1 MIRQYVIDDYVNINA
16 VKFEGTEE
24 SRLEIENFI
33 EGAVI
38 ITFDSLQG
46 ICALLNIPQFSGSSV
61 VRTGDYIVQEPFNNS
76 FIVVSGDRFE
86 DMTYGLC

>member
-1 MIRQYVIDDYVNINA
+1 MVRQYVIDNYVNINA

-24 SRLEIENFI
+24 SRVEIENFI

-38 ITFDSLQG
+38 TFDTHQG
-46 ICALLNIPQFSGSSV
+46 ICALLNLPQFSGSSV
-61 VRTGDYIVQEPFNNS
+61 VRIGDYIVQEPFNNS
-76 FIVVSGDRFE
+76 FIVVSGNKFE

>member
-1 MIRQYVIDDYVNINA
+1 MIRQYVIDDYVNIKA

-38 ITFDSLQG
+38 TTFDSLQG
-46 ICALLNIPQFSGSSV
+46 ICALLNLPQFSGSSV

-76 FIVVSGDRFE
+76 FIVVSGDIFE
-86 DMTYGLC
+86 DMT

>member
-24 SRLEIENFI
+24 SRVEIENFI
-33 EGAVI
+33 EGAV

-46 ICALLNIPQFSGSSV
+46 ICALLNLPQFSGSSV

-76 FIVVSGDRFE
+76 FIVVSGDKFE
-86 DMTYGLC
+86 DMTCGLC

>member
-1 MIRQYVIDDYVNINA
+1 MVRQYVIDDYVNINA

-24 SRLEIENFI
+24 SRLEIERFI
-33 EGAVI
+33 EGAV

-46 ICALLNIPQFSGSSV
+46 ICALLNPPQFSGSSV
-61 VRTGDYIVQEPFNNS
+61 VRIGDYIVQEPFNNS
-76 FIVVSGDRFE
+76 FIVVSGNKFE

>member
-1 MIRQYVIDDYVNINA
+1 MVRQYVIDDYVNINA

-24 SRLEIENFI
+24 SRLEIERFI

-38 ITFDSLQG
+38 TFDSLKG
-46 ICALLNIPQFSGSSV
+46 ICALLNLPQFSGSSV

-76 FIVVSGDRFE
+76 FIVVSGDKFE

>member
-1 MIRQYVIDDYVNINA
+1 MVRQYVIDDYVNINA

-24 SRLEIENFI
+24 SRVEIENFI

-38 ITFDSLQG
+38 TFDTLQG
-46 ICALLNIPQFSGSSV
+46 ICALLNLPQFSGSSV

-76 FIVVSGDRFE
+76 FIVVSGDKFE
-86 DMTYGLC
+86 DLTNGLC

>member
-24 SRLEIENFI
+24 SRLEIERFT
-33 EGAVI
+33 EGAV

-46 ICALLNIPQFSGSSV
+46 ICALLNLPQFSGSSV

>member
-24 SRLEIENFI
+24 SRLEVENFI
-33 EGAVI
+33 KGAV

-46 ICALLNIPQFSGSSV
+46 ICALLNLPQFLGSSV
-61 VRTGDYIVQEPFNNS
+61 LRVGDYIVQEPFNNS
-76 FIVVSGDRFE
+76 FIVVKGDRFE
-86 DMTYGLC
+86 DLTNGLC

>member
-24 SRLEIENFI
+24 SRAEIENFI

-38 ITFDSLQG
+38 TTFDSLQG
-46 ICALLNIPQFSGSSV
+46 ICALLNLPQFSGSSV

>member
-1 MIRQYVIDDYVNINA
+1 MVRQYVIDDYVNINA

-24 SRLEIENFI
+24 SRAEIENFI
-33 EGAVI
+33 EGAV

-46 ICALLNIPQFSGSSV
+46 ICALLNLPQFSGSSV

>member
-24 SRLEIENFI
+24 SCVEIENFI

-38 ITFDSLQG
+38 ITFDTHQG
-46 ICALLNIPQFSGSSV
+46 ICALLNLPQSSSSSV

-86 DMTYGLC
+86 DLTYGLC

>member
-38 ITFDSLQG
+38 TTFDSLQG
-46 ICALLNIPQFSGSSV
+46 ICALLNLPQFSGSSL

-76 FIVVSGDRFE
+76 FIVVSGDKFE

>member
-24 SRLEIENFI
+24 SRVEIENFI
-33 EGAVI
+33 EGAV

-46 ICALLNIPQFSGSSV
+46 ICALLNLPQFSGSSV

-76 FIVVSGDRFE
+76 FIVVSGDKFE

>member
-1 MIRQYVIDDYVNINA
+1 MIRRYSIDDYVNIEA

-24 SRLEIENFI
+24 SRAEIENFI

-38 ITFDSLQG
+38 TFDTHQG
-46 ICALLNIPQFSGSSV
+46 ICALLNLPQFSGSSL
-61 VRTGDYIVQEPFNNS
+61 VRVGDYIVQEPFNNS
-76 FIVVSGDRFE
+76 FIVVSGNKFE

>member
-24 SRLEIENFI
+24 SRLEIESFI
-33 EGAVI
+33 EGAV

-46 ICALLNIPQFSGSSV
+46 ICALLNLPQFSGSSV

-76 FIVVSGDRFE
+76 FIVVRGDKFE

>member
-1 MIRQYVIDDYVNINA
+1 MVRQYVIDDYVNINA

-24 SRLEIENFI
+24 SRLEIERFI
-33 EGAVI
+33 EGAV

-46 ICALLNIPQFSGSSV
+46 ICALLNLPQFSGSSV

-76 FIVVSGDRFE
+76 FIVVSGDKFE